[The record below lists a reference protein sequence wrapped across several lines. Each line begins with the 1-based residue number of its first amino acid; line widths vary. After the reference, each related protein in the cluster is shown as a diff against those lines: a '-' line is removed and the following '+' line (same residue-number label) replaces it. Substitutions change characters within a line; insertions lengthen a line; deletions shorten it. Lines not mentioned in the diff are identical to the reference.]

1 MKTAVA
7 TVLTAVSFC
16 TASLHGQTV
25 DHCLEVLRLSRTT
38 LQSAMSRN
46 QLVNILTSFCAE
58 HQRSDSRS
66 SGLDLSALGLDTSGG
81 DANAIAMKYCSG
93 ERNELRNQ
101 FDFQQYLD
109 ELDPGA
115 HASYQACEAARTDD
129 VEFQMSTPLTRNVLE
144 LFVFHSTTVPHS
156 TAEMSWSASAP
167 VKCNWD
173 GSADEDAEA
182 SRRRTLDA
190 LERTRLRCTRED
202 FAREPIHEPD
212 FVNVI
217 RNGGH
222 ATISIR
228 WPKYSRDNVPV
239 PRISEFARRLD
250 IHERIA
256 AAVTRAL
263 DALSGEMVRECR
275 VCFREVEGS
284 SRCDGA
290 RNACSGWSKPGNAGA
305 WSQPFPGDNAPRA
318 GACQYQWRL
327 ECK

>member
-1 MKTAVA
+1 MRTAVA
-7 TVLTAVSFC
+7 AVLTAVSFC
-16 TASLHGQTV
+16 TAPLHGQTV

-38 LQSAMSRN
+38 LQTAMSRN
-46 QLVNILTSFCAE
+46 QLVNVLTNFCAE
-58 HQRSDSRS
+58 HRRSDSS
-66 SGLDLSALGLDTSGG
+66 SFDLDLSALGLDASGG

-115 HASYQACEAARTDD
+115 HASYRACETARADD
-129 VEFQMSTPLTRNVLE
+129 VEFQMSTPPTRNVLE

-156 TAEMSWSASAP
+156 TAEMSWSASGP
-167 VKCNWD
+167 VKCSWD
-173 GSADEDAEA
+173 GSADGDVPA
-182 SRRRTLDA
+182 SRRRTLEA
-190 LERTRLRCTRED
+190 LERTRLRCTREN
-202 FAREPIHEPD
+202 FAEEPIHEPD

-217 RNGGH
+217 RNGGD
-222 ATISIR
+222 ATISIP

-275 VCFREVEGS
+275 VCLRAVEGTG
-284 SRCDGA
+284 RCDGA
-290 RNACSGWSKPGNAGA
+290 RNACSGWSRPWNAGA
-305 WSQPFPGDNAPRA
+305 WSQPFRDDKDGPA
-318 GACQYQWRL
+318 GACHYQWRI

>member
-1 MKTAVA
+1 MRTAVA

-38 LQSAMSRN
+38 LQTAMSRN

-58 HQRSDSRS
+58 HQRSNGGSF
-66 SGLDLSALGLDTSGG
+66 GPDLSALGLDTSGG
-81 DANAIAMKYCSG
+81 DANEIAMKYCSG

-115 HASYQACEAARTDD
+115 HASYQACETARADD
-129 VEFQMSTPLTRNVLE
+129 VVFQMSTPLTRNVLE
-144 LFVFHSTTVPHS
+144 LFVVHSTTIPHS
-156 TAEMSWSASAP
+156 TAEMSWSASEP
-167 VKCNWD
+167 VKCSWD
-173 GSADEDAEA
+173 GYADGDVETT
-182 SRRRTLDA
+182 RRRTLDA

-305 WSQPFPGDNAPRA
+305 WSRPFPGDNDPRA
-318 GACQYQWRL
+318 GACRYQWRI
-327 ECK
+327 ECQ